1 MALFMHFPSKAKI
14 LMIAGLNH
22 ADLTRG
28 HSSFFGISVRRG
40 KAEKVPGSVS
50 WCNLLSRPLCVL
62 LRNTSDHVGLM
73 KERLSRRVHI

>member
-50 WCNLLSRPLCVL
+50 WCIYL
-62 LRNTSDHVGLM
+62 VGLYVFYSGTQAIM
-73 KERLSRRVHI
+73 WA